1 MDLGLHLHATG
12 KTKNLYLFKKRFVSS
27 HLPFHHKAFCK
38 RKLTDGKFFFLRL
51 LISLLERVLLEDH
64 KGISEEHHDL
74 RCYYEH

>member
-38 RKLTDGKFFFLRL
+38 RKLTDGKFLFTFVDIPIGAGSIRR
-51 LISLLERVLLEDH
+51 S
-64 KGISEEHHDL
+64 
-74 RCYYEH
+74 